1 MVVVDVNVGVV
12 QVDVGVHGA
21 QPGIHTPGPGATAQ
35 RQEESVDAQE
45 TLPEPVTGYSEGD
58 QFVPVM
64 KREGLFSPLVHEA
77 VDHGVVHRVRHGEP
91 VDGQVDVLE
100 KECDCVG
107 SYDYGI
113 RTSCSLDRAL

>member
-45 TLPEPVTGYSEGD
+45 TLPEPVTGTVRVIS
-58 QFVPVM
+58 
-64 KREGLFSPLVHEA
+64 LFQL
-77 VDHGVVHRVRHGEP
+77 
-91 VDGQVDVLE
+91 
-100 KECDCVG
+100 
-107 SYDYGI
+107 
-113 RTSCSLDRAL
+113 

>member
-21 QPGIHTPGPGATAQ
+21 QPGVQTPGPGAAAQ
-35 RQEESVDAQE
+35 RQEEAVDAQE

-64 KREGLFSPLVHEA
+64 KREGIPYLWFMK
-77 VDHGVVHRVRHGEP
+77 
-91 VDGQVDVLE
+91 Q
-100 KECDCVG
+100 
-107 SYDYGI
+107 
-113 RTSCSLDRAL
+113 